1 MNARKMA
8 SYIVLAVVVI
18 AFVISVALK
27 GFLVTIGAFLT
38 LFIFSFL
45 YKDNPYYKFA
55 EHLFVGVSAAYW
67 MCMGFWGT
75 MVPNLFGKLYPP
87 MVGPVLPALKDDPIQ
102 PFMLIPLA
110 LGILLLMRLSSKA
123 GWISRWALAFIVGT
137 TAGLNLVRYLRSDF
151 IQQINNTVFSLYVSN
166 ASGFDLGATLS
177 NVVIFGG
184 VICGLIYFFFSKEHK
199 GAFGAGARSGIIVLM
214 ITFGASFGYTVMARI
229 SLLVGRMQ
237 FLFGDWLGMIR

>member
-1 MNARKMA
+1 MEGKHTG
-8 SYIVLAVVVI
+8 SYILLAIDVI
-18 AFVISVALK
+18 AFAVSVVMK
-27 GFLVTIGAFLT
+27 GLLVTVGAFLT

-87 MVGPVLPALKDDPIQ
+87 MVGGVLPALKDNPTE
-102 PFMLIPLA
+102 PFMLIPLV
-110 LGILLLMRLSSKA
+110 LGILLLLRLSSSM

-151 IQQINNTVFSLYVSN
+151 IQQINNTTFSLY
-166 ASGFDLGATLS
+166 ATGATGFNFGETLS
-177 NVVIFGG
+177 NIVIFIG
-184 VICGLIYFFFSKEHK
+184 VMTGLIYFFFSKEHK
-199 GAFGAGARSGIIVLM
+199 GAFGVGARTGIIVLM
-214 ITFGASFGYTVMARI
+214 VTFGASFGYTVMARI

>member
-1 MNARKMA
+1 MNAKQTI
-8 SYIVLAVVVI
+8 SYAVLAVLVI
-18 AFVISVALK
+18 AFVISVVLK
-27 GFLVTIGAFLT
+27 GFLVTVGAFLT

-87 MVGPVLPALKDDPIQ
+87 MVGGVMPALKDNAPE
-102 PFMLIPLA
+102 PFMLIPLF
-110 LGILLLMRLSSKA
+110 LGILLLLRLSSKA

-137 TAGLNLVRYLRSDF
+137 TAGLNLIRYLRSDF
-151 IQQINNTVFSLYVSN
+151 IQQINNTMFSLYISS
-166 ASGFDLGATLS
+166 AGGFDLGETIS
-177 NVVIFGG
+177 NIVIFIG
-184 VICGLIYFFFSKEHK
+184 VICGLVYFFFSKEHK
-199 GAFGAGARSGIIVLM
+199 GAFGAGARTGIIVLM